1 MPEERRRPVSK
12 RDEESNKSEGIDV
25 SLPTLMSKVQTLQTS
40 LQTKAKAE
48 PAFRFY
54 SLWDKVYRDD
64 VLRVAYR
71 RCRANR
77 GAPGYDG
84 ISFKQIEDQ
93 GVDEWLERLQQEL
106 RVGGYQP
113 QPLLRVWI
121 PKAQG
126 GQRPLGI
133 PTIRDR
139 VVQMAVLLV
148 LGPIFE
154 VDLLPRQ
161 YGFRPGLDAKMAI
174 RAIHFG
180 ITQRGKREVV
190 DGDLSDYFNTIPHG
204 ELMRCVSRRVS
215 DGTVLSVIRK
225 WLKVAVIERDERGE
239 RRTTEAKDKQ
249 RGTPQGGIISP
260 LLSNLYFRRF
270 LLAWQK
276 FGFGQ
281 RLRAEVVNYADDLVI
296 LCPNGCGEKAMAAM
310 RHLMSRLGL
319 MVNEKKTRLVKL
331 PDEHFDFLGYT
342 LGQFYGKDGRPY
354 WGTRPS
360 KKAIKRL
367 KQGIHNVTS
376 SRWNASS
383 VDSRIAELNL
393 IIRGWTN
400 YFNQGP
406 VSKIYRNIRDYTER
420 RLRIWLMRKHG
431 KRGTGYRQY
440 PDEYLYDILG
450 LYRLPLARNDL
461 LNAKA

>member
-1 MPEERRRPVSK
+1 M
-12 RDEESNKSEGIDV
+12 
-25 SLPTLMSKVQTLQTS
+25 SLPTSSSTVQTLQTS
-40 LQTKAKAE
+40 LQAKAKAE

-54 SLWDKVYRDD
+54 SLWDKVCRAD

-71 RCRANR
+71 RCRVNR

-84 ISFKQIEDQ
+84 IGFKQIEDR
-93 GVDEWLERLQQEL
+93 GLDGWLGRLQQEL
-106 RVGGYQP
+106 QADEYRP

-148 LGPIFE
+148 IGPIFE
-154 VDLLPRQ
+154 ADLLPRQ
-161 YGFRPGLDAKMAI
+161 YGFRPGLDAKKAI
-174 RAIHFG
+174 RTIHFG
-180 ITQRGKREVV
+180 IAQRGKREVV

-204 ELMRCVSRRVS
+204 DLMCCVSRRIA
-215 DGTVLSVIRK
+215 DGTVLSVILQ
-225 WLKVAVIERDERGE
+225 WLNVAVVERDERGE
-239 RRTTEAKDKQ
+239 RRTTEAKDKH

-276 FGFGQ
+276 FGFAQ
-281 RLRAEVVNYADDLVI
+281 RLQAEVVNYADDLVI
-296 LCPNGCGEKAMAAM
+296 LCPSGRGEAAMAAM

-319 MVNEKKTRLVKL
+319 TVNEKKTRLVKL
-331 PDEHFDFLGYT
+331 PDGHFDFLGYT
-342 LGQFYGKDGRPY
+342 LGRFYGKDGRPY

-367 KQGIHNVTS
+367 KQGIHDATS
-376 SRWNASS
+376 SRWNATSPE
-383 VDSRIAELNL
+383 SRVAELNL
-393 IIRGWTN
+393 MIRGWAN

-406 VSKIYRNIRDYTER
+406 VAKIYRDLQGYTDR
-420 RLRIWLMRKHG
+420 RLRIWLMRRSG
-431 KRGTGYRQY
+431 KGGTGYRQY
-440 PDEYLYDILG
+440 PDEYLYQTLG
-450 LYRLPLARNDL
+450 LIRLPQTRNDL